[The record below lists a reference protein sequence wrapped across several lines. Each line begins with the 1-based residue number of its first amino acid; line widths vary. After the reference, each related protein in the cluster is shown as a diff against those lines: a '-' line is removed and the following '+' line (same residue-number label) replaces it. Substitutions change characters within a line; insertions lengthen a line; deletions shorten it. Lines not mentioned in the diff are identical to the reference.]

1 MNNPKASVYTL
12 TNKNKVRI
20 DITNYGARIM
30 SAYVPDK
37 NGNLINIV
45 LGYDTLID
53 TINGDLYFGAT
64 IGRYANRI
72 AKGMFSLDGEIY
84 VLKTNGENNHLHGGE
99 TGYNAVIWNACHGKS
114 KLTLSYIDKDGRE
127 GYPGNMQVQVT
138 YELTDNNEL
147 IITYQAETDKAT
159 PINLTNHA
167 YFNLDGVDN
176 ETTTILKHLLKI
188 NANFY
193 TPMDETSIP
202 TGEIAPVENTPFDF
216 RQFKEIGKDI
226 DASHQQLKNGNG
238 YDHNF
243 VLNGKEDELKLAAKA
258 ISQKTNIVLQVFTT
272 EPGMQLYTANFMD
285 INEFGKRYKPRTA
298 FCLETQHFPDSPN
311 KPNFPNTIL
320 RPGEIFKSQTIYKFG
335 IKQE

>member
-37 NGNLINIV
+37 NGNLINVV
-45 LGYDTLID
+45 LGYDTLEA
-53 TINGDLYFGAT
+53 TIKGDPYFGAI

-72 AKGMFSLDGEIY
+72 AKATFKLDGKIHALTPNIE
-84 VLKTNGENNHLHGGE
+84 TNHLHGGAL
-99 TGYNAVIWNACHGKS
+99 GYNSVLWEAKQTGA
-114 KLTLSYIDKDGRE
+114 KLILSHFDKNGHE
-127 GYPGNMQVQVT
+127 GYPGNVQVQVI

-167 YFNLDGVDN
+167 YFNLDGINN
-176 ETTTILKHLLKI
+176 ETTPVLKHLLKI
-188 NANFY
+188 NADYY
-193 TPMDETSIP
+193 TLMDEDSIT

-243 VLNGKEDELKLAAKA
+243 VLNGKEDELKLAAET
-258 ISQKTNIVLQVFTT
+258 ISQKTNVVLQVFTT

-285 INEFGKRYKPRTA
+285 IDEFSKRYKPRTA

-320 RPGEIFKSQTIYKFG
+320 QPGEIYKSQTIYKFEV
-335 IKQE
+335 KQE